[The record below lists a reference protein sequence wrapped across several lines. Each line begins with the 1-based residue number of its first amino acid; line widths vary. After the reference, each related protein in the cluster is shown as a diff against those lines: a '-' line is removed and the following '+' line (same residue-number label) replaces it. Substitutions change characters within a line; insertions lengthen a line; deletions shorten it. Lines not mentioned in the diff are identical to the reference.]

1 MQKTIL
7 IFDFLSHPNM
17 HLPFNEGYIK
27 SMRTAF
33 PDDEIIFAATAE
45 HVTNIQAYIEPKYN
59 IILEN
64 INNFDQLLG
73 DKSYHNPF
81 YGLPAAKKCWKALQK
96 LTNNRQIRHVCLLGA
111 NGALIHSFSKR
122 WKDNQ
127 SSSIH
132 YIQHNQLSTSMKWRS
147 KNPIYKYFDYLSVVS
162 RGLPK
167 NQKLVLLELG
177 LDNEIIK
184 LAPKIE
190 SSLVTIEHPVQEREW
205 LPIKELEDNKP
216 INIGFVGNC
225 GVGKGFDRF
234 LRLAKKFAGDKY
246 QFYAI
251 GKNNTKLENGLT
263 LDCLKVKPSNG
274 HLPRDQ
280 FVKLLSEIDIVC
292 LPLPKTI
299 SYVSSGS
306 IIDAFAA
313 SKPLI
318 ISTNQSVRAIQ
329 EKYGEYGIVYSTD
342 NELNNLLNNLTHEQL
357 KQLFVN
363 WHTNIQKIKENRSE
377 QGVATQLRANIE

>member
-1 MQKTIL
+1 MINTII
-7 IFDFLSHPNM
+7 IFDFLSHANM

-27 SMRTAF
+27 SMRKAF
-33 PDDEIIFAATAE
+33 PDDKIIFAATE
-45 HVTNIQAYIEPKYN
+45 KHIENIQPYIEKSYN
-59 IILEN
+59 IDFEVIK
-64 INNFDQLLG
+64 NFDDLLG
-73 DKSYHNPF
+73 EKSYHNPI
-81 YGLPAAKKCWKALQK
+81 YALPAAKKCWEALT
-96 LTNNRQIRHVCLLGA
+96 LLSADNNIRHICLLGA

-122 WKDNQ
+122 WKLNKRT
-127 SSSIH
+127 SIH

-147 KNPIYKYFDYLSVVS
+147 RNPLYKYFDYLSVVS

-177 LDNEIIK
+177 LDNELLK
-184 LAPKIE
+184 LAPKIAP
-190 SSLVTIEHPVQEREW
+190 SLVTIEHPVQEREW
-205 LPIKELEDNKP
+205 LPIKVLDDNKP

-234 LRLAKKFAGDKY
+234 LKLADRFAGDKY

-251 GKNNTKLENGLT
+251 GKNNVKLENGLT
-263 LDCLKVKPSNG
+263 FDGLKVKPADG
-274 HLPRDQ
+274 HLPREL
-280 FVKLLSEIDIVC
+280 FVKLLAEIDVVC

-329 EKYGEYGIVYSTD
+329 EKYGEFGIVYSTD
-342 NELNNLLNNLTHEQL
+342 NELNDLLENLTQAQL
-357 KQLFVN
+357 KARFVD

-377 QGVATQLRANIE
+377 QGVASQMRANIE

>member
-1 MQKTIL
+1 MHKTIL

-33 PDDEIIFAATAE
+33 PEDEIIFAATAE
-45 HVTNIQAYIEPKYN
+45 HIKNIRPYIELKYS
-59 IILEN
+59 ITFVSIS
-64 INNFDQLLG
+64 NFDQLLCE
-73 DKSYHNPF
+73 KSYHNPF
-81 YGLPAAKKCWKALQK
+81 YALPAAKKCWKALQN
-96 LTNNRQIRHVCLLGA
+96 LSNNRNMRHVCLLGA
-111 NGALIHSFSKR
+111 NGPLIHSFSKCWNFKGR
-122 WKDNQ
+122 T
-127 SSSIH
+127 SIH

-177 LDNEIIK
+177 LDKELIK
-184 LAPKIE
+184 LAPKIAP
-190 SSLVTIEHPVQEREW
+190 SLVTIEHPVQEREW
-205 LPIKELEDNKP
+205 LPIKALEDDKP

-251 GKNNTKLENGLT
+251 GKNNVKLDNGLT
-263 LDCLKVKPSNG
+263 FDGLKVKPADG
-274 HLPRDQ
+274 HLPREQ
-280 FVKLLSEIDIVC
+280 FVKLLAEIDIVC
-292 LPLPKTI
+292 LPLPKII

-318 ISTNQSVRAIQ
+318 ITTNQSVRAIQ
-329 EKYGEYGIVYSTD
+329 EKYGEFGLIYSTD
-342 NELNNLLNNLTHEQL
+342 NELYDLLEKLTQSQL
-357 KQLFVN
+357 KQHFTT

-377 QGVATQLRANIE
+377 KGVAAQLRVNIE